1 MRCVACGSDDRTN
14 YGFCTICGEIQPQLE
29 WEAYAMSESEG
40 GLEAARQLGRNMAIA
55 LFFIFLTMVFL
66 AMYLSYLDAR
76 WEIIVLVE
84 SFPLFWFM
92 VILMHWRRTQAKIH
106 ADSDEADRT

>member
-1 MRCVACGSDDRTN
+1 MDGEEYALADRER
-14 YGFCTICGEIQPQLE
+14 GH
-29 WEAYAMSESEG
+29 
-40 GLEAARQLGRNMAIA
+40 EAARQLGRNMAIA

-66 AMYLSYLDAR
+66 ALYLSYLDAR

-92 VILMHWRRTQAKIH
+92 VVLMHWRRHH
-106 ADSDEADRT
+106 AESDRGSGRDGPGLMGFGV

>member
-1 MRCVACGSDDRTN
+1 
-14 YGFCTICGEIQPQLE
+14 
-29 WEAYAMSESEG
+29 
-40 GLEAARQLGRNMAIA
+40 MAIA

-92 VILMHWRRTQAKIH
+92 VILMHWRRTQAEMRRMRRTR
-106 ADSDEADRT
+106 SDEDRTRPERTAHIDYLL